1 MNVLRSLARELLSF
15 TGLESAKQSG
25 EVGLRTALDKRVVPP
40 VVDLGRYRDSFE
52 RYERTPSNLSGAMKS
67 VKSERAFSKASWS
80 ALGLSPLTPM
90 EQASLRA
97 TASSHAHLAD
107 GFEPG
112 RRPPLDLSGGVKPV
126 VTTLAPE
133 KPAPAAPGSNGFM
146 ASLDDLL

>member
-25 EVGLRTALDKRVVPP
+25 EVGLRTALDKRIVPP

-52 RYERTPSNLSGAMKS
+52 HFERTPSNLSSTMQALKG
-67 VKSERAFSKASWS
+67 ERAFSKAGWAS
-80 ALGLSPLTPM
+80 LGLSPLTPM

-97 TASSHAHLAD
+97 PSSQAHLAD

-112 RRPPLDLSGGVKPV
+112 RRSPIDLSGGVKPV
-126 VTTLAPE
+126 VTALTPE
-133 KPAPAAPGSNGFM
+133 KPAPAAPGANGFM

>member
-25 EVGLRTALDKRVVPP
+25 EVGLRTALDKRIVPP

-52 RYERTPSNLSGAMKS
+52 RYERTPTNLSGAVQS
-67 VKSERAFSKASWS
+67 LKSERAFTKSGWAS
-80 ALGLSPLTPM
+80 LGLSPLSPM

-97 TASSHAHLAD
+97 TASQAHVAD

-112 RRPPLDLSGGVKPV
+112 RRPPIDLSGGVKPV
-126 VTTLAPE
+126 VTALTPE
-133 KPAPAAPGSNGFM
+133 KPAPAAPGSNGFT